1 MENRKS
7 LKRVLSFI
15 RPYISR
21 IVLAL
26 LCMLAVAGLSLLIP
40 WLVKDMIDKVLMEK
54 DLKMLNLICI
64 LGIGIY
70 FFKGL
75 FSFGQEYL
83 MAYVAQKLVFD
94 LRNRLWKHLSH
105 LSLSFFTRERGGN
118 IISRLTNDIALI
130 EQTLTYAVV
139 DFVIRAVTVI
149 GIIAFIFY
157 INWELSLIS
166 VSLLPLTAFLIE
178 KYSKKMRKLGR
189 QIQDSLSS
197 LTSIASEV
205 IGAIKVVKAFATSD
219 KEVERFEEANVRSLR
234 ASLKGAKLRAML
246 SPTVELVA
254 AASTIFLL
262 WYGGRKV
269 IEGKLTPGEL
279 VAFLGYVAMIV
290 TPLKGLSAVFGR
302 LQQALAAADRIFEFM
317 EIPIEVPQHEDA
329 IDMPEI
335 RGEVEFRGVSFS
347 YGDELI
353 LRDINLKVKPGEVI
367 GVVGPSGS
375 GKTTLV
381 DLIPRFY
388 DPTEGVVLIDSID
401 IRKVKLDSL
410 RRQIGIVSQDT
421 VLFATTVRENIAY
434 GKPNA
439 TFEEIV
445 QAAKIANAHDFI
457 MKLPN
462 GYDTIVGER
471 GVTLSGG
478 ERQRIAIAR
487 AILGNPRILVF
498 DEATSALDS
507 ESEKLVQEALERV
520 MKGRTTFFVAHRLS
534 TLRCADRIIV
544 LNDGRI
550 VEEGSHE
557 ELLKKRGLYWR
568 LYVLQGGNG
577 EV

>member
-1 MENRKS
+1 MENRGS
-7 LKRVLSFI
+7 FKRALNFVK
-15 RPYISR
+15 PYIYHIS
-21 IVLAL
+21 LAL

-40 WLVKDMIDKVLMEK
+40 WLVKDMIDKVLVEK
-54 DLKMLNLICI
+54 NLRMLNLISI

-70 FFKGL
+70 FLKGV

-83 MAYVAQKLVFD
+83 MSYVAQRVVFD
-94 LRNRLWKHLSH
+94 LRSKLWRHLSR
-105 LSLSFFTRERGGN
+105 LSLSFFAKEKGGD
-118 IISRLTNDIALI
+118 IISRLTNDISLI
-130 EQTLTYAVV
+130 EQTLTHAVV

-166 VSLLPLTAFLIE
+166 ISLLPLTAFLIE
-178 KYSKKMRKLGR
+178 KYSKKMRRLGR

-197 LTSIASEV
+197 LTSIVSEV

-219 KEVERFEEANVRSLR
+219 KEVERFDEANMRNLR
-234 ASLKGAKLRAML
+234 VSLKGAKLRAML
-246 SPTVELVA
+246 SPMVEIVA

-269 IEGKLTPGEL
+269 IEGRLTPGEL

-290 TPLKGLSAVFGR
+290 TPLKGLSTVFSR
-302 LQQALAAADRIFEFM
+302 LQQALAAFDRIFEFM
-317 EIPIEVPQHEDA
+317 EIPPEVSEEVDA
-329 IDMPEI
+329 IDMPDI
-335 RGEVEFRGVSFS
+335 RGEVEFKGVSFS
-347 YGDELI
+347 YDEEPI
-353 LRDINLKVKPGEVI
+353 LKDIDLKVKPGEII

-388 DPTEGVVLIDSID
+388 DPTKGVILIDGVD

-410 RRQIGIVSQDT
+410 RKQIGIVSQET
-421 VLFATTVRENIAY
+421 VLFATTIRENIAY
-434 GKPNA
+434 GKPDA
-439 TFEEIV
+439 TLEEIIE
-445 QAAKIANAHDFI
+445 AAKVANAHDFI

-462 GYDTIVGER
+462 GYDTVIGER

-487 AILGNPRILVF
+487 AILGNPKILIF

-507 ESEKLVQEALERV
+507 ESERVVQEALERV
-520 MKGRTTFFVAHRLS
+520 MKGKTTFFVAHRLS

-557 ELLKKRGLYWR
+557 ELLKRKGLYWR
-568 LYVLQGGNG
+568 LYILQGGNE

>member
-1 MENRKS
+1 MEDRGS
-7 LKRVLSFI
+7 FKRALSFV
-15 RPYISR
+15 RPYLSYIA
-21 IVLAL
+21 LAL

-40 WLVKDMIDKVLMEK
+40 WLVKDMIDKVLVEK
-54 DLKMLNLICI
+54 DLRMLNLISI

-70 FFKGL
+70 FLKGI

-83 MAYVAQKLVFD
+83 MSYVAQRVIFD
-94 LRNRLWKHLSH
+94 LRSRLWRHLSR
-105 LSLSFFTRERGGN
+105 LSLSFFTKEKGGD
-118 IISRLTNDIALI
+118 IISRLTNDISLI

-166 VSLLPLTAFLIE
+166 ISLLPLTAFLIE
-178 KYSKKMRKLGR
+178 KYSKKMRRLGR

-197 LTSIASEV
+197 LTSIISEV

-219 KEVERFEEANVRSLR
+219 KEVERFEEANIRSLK

-246 SPTVELVA
+246 SPTVEMVA

-269 IEGKLTPGEL
+269 IEGRLTPGEL

-290 TPLKGLSAVFGR
+290 TPLKGLSTVFSR

-317 EIPIEVPQHEDA
+317 EIPPEVSEDVNA
-329 IDMPEI
+329 IDMPDI
-335 RGEVEFRGVSFS
+335 KGEVEFRCVSFS
-347 YGDELI
+347 YDEEPI
-353 LRDINLKVKPGEVI
+353 LKEINLKVKPGEIV

-388 DPTEGVVLIDSID
+388 DPTKGAILIDGID

-410 RRQIGIVSQDT
+410 RRQIGIVSQET
-421 VLFATTVRENIAY
+421 VLFATTIRENIAY
-434 GKPNA
+434 GKPDA
-439 TFEEIV
+439 TLEEIV
-445 QAAKIANAHDFI
+445 EAAKVANAHDFI

-462 GYDTIVGER
+462 GYDTMVGER

-487 AILGNPRILVF
+487 AILGNPKILIF

-507 ESEKLVQEALERV
+507 ESERLVQEALERV
-520 MKGRTTFFVAHRLS
+520 MKGKTTFFVAHRLS
-534 TLRCADRIIV
+534 TLRCADRIVV
-544 LNDGRI
+544 LNDGKI

-568 LYVLQGGNG
+568 LYILQGGS
-577 EV
+577 EEA

>member
-1 MENRKS
+1 MEDRGS
-7 LKRVLSFI
+7 FKRALSFV
-15 RPYISR
+15 RPYLSYIA
-21 IVLAL
+21 LAL

-40 WLVKDMIDKVLMEK
+40 WLVKDMIDKVLVEK
-54 DLKMLNLICI
+54 DLRMLNLISI

-70 FFKGL
+70 FLKGI

-83 MAYVAQKLVFD
+83 MSYVAQKVIFD
-94 LRNRLWKHLSH
+94 LRSRLWRHLSR
-105 LSLSFFTRERGGN
+105 LSLSFFTKEKGGD
-118 IISRLTNDIALI
+118 IISRLTNDISLI

-166 VSLLPLTAFLIE
+166 ISLLPLTAFLIE
-178 KYSKKMRKLGR
+178 KYSKKMRRLGR

-197 LTSIASEV
+197 LTSIISEV

-219 KEVERFEEANVRSLR
+219 KEVERFEEANIRSLK

-246 SPTVELVA
+246 SPTVEMVA

-269 IEGKLTPGEL
+269 IEGRLTPGEL

-290 TPLKGLSAVFGR
+290 TPLKGLSTVFSR

-317 EIPIEVPQHEDA
+317 EIPPEVSEDVNA
-329 IDMPEI
+329 IDMPDI
-335 RGEVEFRGVSFS
+335 KGEVEFRCVSFS
-347 YGDELI
+347 YDEEPI
-353 LRDINLKVKPGEVI
+353 LKEINLKVKPGEIV

-388 DPTEGVVLIDSID
+388 DPTKGAILIDGID

-410 RRQIGIVSQDT
+410 RRQIGIVSQET
-421 VLFATTVRENIAY
+421 VLFATTIRENIAY
-434 GKPNA
+434 GKPDA
-439 TFEEIV
+439 TLEEIV
-445 QAAKIANAHDFI
+445 EAAKVANAHDFI

-462 GYDTIVGER
+462 GYDTMVGER

-487 AILGNPRILVF
+487 AILGNPKILIF

-507 ESEKLVQEALERV
+507 ESERLVQEALERV
-520 MKGRTTFFVAHRLS
+520 MKGKTTFFVAHRLS
-534 TLRCADRIIV
+534 TLRCADRIVV

-568 LYVLQGGNG
+568 LYILQGGS
-577 EV
+577 EEA

>member
-1 MENRKS
+1 MEDRGS
-7 LKRVLSFI
+7 FKRALSFV
-15 RPYISR
+15 RPYLSYIA
-21 IVLAL
+21 LAL

-40 WLVKDMIDKVLMEK
+40 WLVKDMIDKVLVEK
-54 DLKMLNLICI
+54 DLRMLNLISI

-70 FFKGL
+70 FLKGI

-83 MAYVAQKLVFD
+83 MSYVAQRVIFD
-94 LRNRLWKHLSH
+94 LRSRLWRHLSR
-105 LSLSFFTRERGGN
+105 LSLSFFTKEKGGD
-118 IISRLTNDIALI
+118 IISRLTNDISLI

-166 VSLLPLTAFLIE
+166 ISLLPLTAFLIE
-178 KYSKKMRKLGR
+178 KYSKKMRRLGR

-197 LTSIASEV
+197 LTSIISEV

-219 KEVERFEEANVRSLR
+219 KEVERFEEANIRSLK

-246 SPTVELVA
+246 SPTVEMVA

-269 IEGKLTPGEL
+269 IEGRLTPGEL

-290 TPLKGLSAVFGR
+290 TPLKGLSTVFSR

-317 EIPIEVPQHEDA
+317 EIPPEVSEDVNA
-329 IDMPEI
+329 IDMPDI
-335 RGEVEFRGVSFS
+335 KGEVEFRCVSFS
-347 YGDELI
+347 YDEEPI
-353 LRDINLKVKPGEVI
+353 LKEINLKVKPGEIV

-388 DPTEGVVLIDSID
+388 DPTKGAILIDGID

-410 RRQIGIVSQDT
+410 RRQIGIVSQET
-421 VLFATTVRENIAY
+421 VLFATTIRENIAY
-434 GKPNA
+434 GKPDA
-439 TFEEIV
+439 TLEEIV
-445 QAAKIANAHDFI
+445 EAAKVANAHDFI

-462 GYDTIVGER
+462 GYDTMVGER

-487 AILGNPRILVF
+487 AILGNPKILIF

-507 ESEKLVQEALERV
+507 ESERLVQEALERV
-520 MKGRTTFFVAHRLS
+520 MKGKTTFFVAHRLS
-534 TLRCADRIIV
+534 TLRCADRIVV

-568 LYVLQGGNG
+568 LYILQGGS
-577 EV
+577 EEA